1 MPASLIKIAFSR
13 DAIIAFCFGLFF
25 LVFGWLIHAI
35 DLGYPFSLDSVARIH
50 QQYRVIWVT
59 DAAPGVLWLMGCL
72 VSIYRFRTLEQIE
85 TLNTDKQ
92 RTQLILDSAADG
104 ILIAGAQGFI
114 ESANRAAHQ
123 MFRYQGDEL
132 VGKSVSSIRPEQYG
146 VGFEERLAE
155 ITGEGVEAY
164 QVFEQEGLRKDGS
177 RFPIEYSVSLAG
189 EGIDSKI
196 VLVIRDVS
204 ERAALEEQLNQAQK
218 LEAIGQLSAGIAH
231 EINTPIQYINDNMC
245 AISDYLVDI
254 ELMSAGYQKLLKE
267 LEQQNLLGK
276 QVAMLRN
283 LEQQCDLEFIQQDT
297 PKAMRQSLQGIQRV
311 SEIVKAMKN
320 FSHSGTGQV
329 SMLDINESIEST
341 LTVARNEYKYVAD
354 IELELG
360 ELPLVECHAGELNQ
374 VFLNLIVNAAH
385 AIEEK
390 GGSRGT
396 IRITTS
402 VPEAGYIEVC
412 ITDNGCGIPEAVR
425 QKVYDPFFT
434 TKEVGKGTGQG
445 LNLAFQTIERQHKGR
460 IYLDSKEGEGTQF
473 RIKIPE
479 KMQIDQSEPEYQQEA
494 MQAIG

>member
-13 DAIIAFCFGLFF
+13 DAIIAFCLGLFF
-25 LVFGWLIHAI
+25 PVFGWLILAS
-35 DLGYPFSLDSVARIH
+35 DSGYPLGIDTVLRIH
-50 QQYRVIWVT
+50 QRYQVIWLLDV
-59 DAAPGVLWLMGCL
+59 APGVLWLMGCL
-72 VSIYRFRTLEQIE
+72 VSIYRYRTFEQIE
-85 TLNTDKQ
+85 TLNTDKK

-104 ILIAGAQGFI
+104 ILIADTYGFI
-114 ESANRAAHQ
+114 DSANRAAHQ
-123 MFRYQGDEL
+123 MFGYQGNEL
-132 VGKSVSSIRPEQYG
+132 AGKNVSSIRPEHYA
-146 VGFEERLAE
+146 ESLTEKLAE
-155 ITGEGVEAY
+155 VIGGGVDAF

-177 RFPIEYSVSLAG
+177 RFPVEYSVSLVG
-189 EGIDSKI
+189 EGIESKI
-196 VLVIRDVS
+196 VLVVRDVS

-245 AISDYLVDI
+245 AVSDYLVDI
-254 ELMSAGYQKLLKE
+254 ELLNSGYQQLLKE
-267 LEQQNLLGK
+267 LERQNLLGK

-283 LEQQCDLEFIQQDT
+283 LEQQCDLEFISEDT

-320 FSHSGTGQV
+320 FSHSSTGQV
-329 SMLDINESIEST
+329 AMLDINGSIEST
-341 LTVARNEYKYVAD
+341 LTVARNEYKYIAD
-354 IELELG
+354 IELEFG
-360 ELPLVECHAGELNQ
+360 NLPLVECHAGELNQ

-390 GGSRGT
+390 GGKRGT

-412 ITDNGCGIPEAVR
+412 ISDNGCGIPETIQ

-473 RIKIPE
+473 RLKIPE
-479 KMQIDQSEPEYQQEA
+479 KMQVGQSEPEYQQQSK
-494 MQAIG
+494 QAIG